1 MPQDHRYVIG
11 IDSSTQS
18 VKAIAWDRQ
27 GTPVATGRAAL
38 EISQPAPLWAEQNAP
53 DWWTA
58 TVTALRA
65 VMEQIEP
72 GAIDGVAIS
81 NQRETMV
88 LLDAEGLSLAPATLW
103 LDTRAEATT
112 KLLARE
118 IGAETLHAISGKPV
132 DVVPC
137 IYRLRWMRQHT
148 PDLLDSAS
156 LIVDVHGYL
165 TRKLTGTAAA
175 SWTSADPF
183 GIFDIAAKTWSQP
196 LLDHL
201 QIPVSKL
208 PAVHAPGQSIGTITA
223 DAAGETGLRPGT
235 PVFAAGGDGH
245 CAGLGVGAIAPGVVY
260 LNLGTAVVG
269 GMWSP
274 NPDISPYWRTLISP
288 TGTGYLLEAVQRGGA
303 FFINWFVDNFAGG
316 RQDPDVFA
324 RLEAQAAVIPVGS
337 DGVTVCTYIVGC
349 MNPHWDGEAT
359 ASFTGLT
366 AAHTTAHLF
375 RAALEA
381 ITLEF
386 ARALQAMR
394 GEGLDPQHILAIG
407 GGAAN
412 QSWLRMIADA
422 TGLPVI
428 RSLSNE
434 ASALGAG
441 ISAAVGAGWFSGFQS
456 AVDAM
461 TRTSGRHDPD
471 PLARAEWDALSRRQA
486 EVYLNNRSAK
496 ARHTTNE

>member
-1 MPQDHRYVIG
+1 MSMSAKPRYVIG

-18 VKAIAWDRQ
+18 VKAVAWDKS
-27 GTPVATGRAAL
+27 GNPCATGRAPL
-38 EISQPAPLWAEQNAP
+38 EISQPAPLLAEQNAP

-58 TVTALRA
+58 TGIALRA
-65 VMEQIEP
+65 ITAEID
-72 GAIDGVAIS
+72 AADIDGIAIS

-88 LLDAEGLSLAPATLW
+88 LVDRDGEPLAPATLW
-103 LDTRAEATT
+103 LDTRAEAMT
-112 KLLARE
+112 KVLA
-118 IGAETLHAISGKPV
+118 AEFGKERLHRISGKPL

-137 IYRLRWMRQHT
+137 VYRLRWMREHD
-148 PDLLDSAS
+148 PALLDRAHAI
-156 LIVDVHGYL
+156 LDVHGYL
-165 TRKLTGTAAA
+165 TGKLTGTTAA

-183 GIFDIAAKTWSQP
+183 GIFDIAAKAWSQP

-201 QIPVSKL
+201 QIPIGKL
-208 PAVHAPGQSIGTITA
+208 PAAHAPGEAIGVISPTA
-223 DAAGETGLRPGT
+223 ALETGLRAGT
-235 PVFAAGGDGH
+235 PMFTAGGDGH

-274 NPDISPYWRTLISP
+274 RPDISPYWRTLISP

-316 RQDPDVFA
+316 RQDPGVFA
-324 RLEAQAAVIPVGS
+324 RLEAQAADIPLGS

-349 MNPHWDGEAT
+349 MDPHWDGAAT
-359 ASFTGLT
+359 ATFTGMT

-375 RAALEA
+375 RAGLEA
-381 ITLEF
+381 ITLGF
-386 ARALQAMR
+386 ARALVAMR
-394 GEGLDPQHILAIG
+394 SEGLQTDHILAIG

-412 QSWLRMIADA
+412 QVWLKMIADA

-441 ISAAVGAGWFSGFQS
+441 ISAAVGAGWFGGFQA

-461 TRTSGRHDPD
+461 TRTTGRIDPD
-471 PLARAEWDALSRRQA
+471 PARRAAWDALSLRQA
-486 EVYLNNRSAK
+486 QVYLNNRSQ
-496 ARHTTNE
+496 

>member
-1 MPQDHRYVIG
+1 MPQDPRYVIG

-27 GTPVATGRAAL
+27 GTPCATGRAPL
-38 EISQPAPLWAEQNAP
+38 DICQPAPLIAEQHAP
-53 DWWTA
+53 DWWAA

-65 VMEQIEP
+65 VLAE
-72 GAIDGVAIS
+72 IDPAAVDGIAIS

-88 LLDAEGLSLAPATLW
+88 LLGDDGVPLAPATLW
-103 LDTRAEATT
+103 LDTRAVATV
-112 KLLARE
+112 KLLADE
-118 IGAETLHAISGKPV
+118 VGAQTLHRISGKPV

-137 IYRLRWMRQHT
+137 IYRLRWMRQHA
-148 PDLLDSAS
+148 PDLLDSAAM
-156 LIVDVHGYL
+156 IVDVHGYL

-183 GIFDIAAKTWSQP
+183 GIFDIAAKCWSRP

-201 QIPVSKL
+201 RIPVDKL
-208 PAVHAPGQSIGTITA
+208 PAAYAPGHGIGTITPQ
-223 DAAGETGLRPGT
+223 AAQQTGLRPGT
-235 PVFAAGGDGH
+235 PVFTAGGDGH

-269 GMWSP
+269 GMWSSD
-274 NPDISPYWRTLISP
+274 PDISPYWRTLISP
-288 TGTGYLLEAVQRGGA
+288 TGTGYLFESVQRGGA
-303 FFINWFVDNFAGG
+303 FFVNWVVDTFAGG
-316 RQDPDVFA
+316 RRDPDVFA
-324 RLEAQAAVIPVGS
+324 RLEAQAAQIPVGS
-337 DGVTVCTYIVGC
+337 DGVTVCSYIVGC
-349 MNPHWDGEAT
+349 MDPHWDGEAT

-366 AAHTTAHLF
+366 PAHTTAHLF
-375 RAALEA
+375 RASLEA

-394 GEGLDPQHILAIG
+394 REGLSPQHILAIG

-412 QSWLRMIADA
+412 QSWLKMIADA

-441 ISAAVGAGWFSGFQS
+441 ISAAVGAGWFGGFQA

-461 TRTSGRHDPD
+461 TRTAGRIDPD
-471 PLARAEWDALSRRQA
+471 PGARAAWDALSQRQA
-486 EVYLNNRSAK
+486 QVYLNNRPVREA
-496 ARHTTNE
+496 TL

>member
-1 MPQDHRYVIG
+1 MQQKPRYVIG

-18 VKAIAWDRQ
+18 VKAIAWD
-27 GTPVATGRAAL
+27 GEGKPAAVGRAPL
-38 EISQPAPLWAEQNAP
+38 EISQPAPLWAEQNSA
-53 DWWTA
+53 DWWKA
-58 TVTALRA
+58 TVAALRELTA
-65 VMEQIEP
+65 
-72 GAIDGVAIS
+72 AIDPADVAGIAIS

-88 LLDAEGLSLAPATLW
+88 LLDGGGLPLAPATLW
-103 LDTRAEATT
+103 LDTRAEAMTRV
-112 KLLARE
+112 LADE
-118 IGAETLHAISGKPV
+118 FGAEALHRISGKPV

-137 IYRLRWMRQHT
+137 IYRLRWMREHT
-148 PDLLDSAS
+148 PELLDSAAMI
-156 LIVDVHGYL
+156 LDVHGYL
-165 TRKLTGTAAA
+165 VRQLTGAPAAT
-175 SWTSADPF
+175 WTSADPF
-183 GIFDIAAKTWSQP
+183 GIFDIAAKVWSRP

-201 QIPVSKL
+201 AIPSAKF
-208 PAVHAPGQSIGTITA
+208 PAVHAPGQKLGDVSA
-223 DAAGETGLRPGT
+223 RAAEATGLAEGT

-274 NPDISPYWRTLISP
+274 EPQISPYWRTLISP

-303 FFINWFVDNFAGG
+303 FFLNWFVDNFAGG
-316 RQDPDVFA
+316 RHDPDVFR
-324 RLEAQAAVIPVGS
+324 RLEAQAADLPIGS

-349 MNPHWDGEAT
+349 MDPHWDGAAT

-375 RAALEA
+375 RASLEA

-386 ARALQAMR
+386 ARALEAMR
-394 GEGLDPQHILAIG
+394 GQGLQTDHILAIG

-412 QSWLRMIADA
+412 EAWLRMIADA

-441 ISAAVGAGWFSGFQS
+441 ISAAVGAGWFAGFQD
-456 AVDAM
+456 AVHAM
-461 TRTSGRHDPD
+461 TRTAGRVEPD
-471 PLARAEWDALSRRQA
+471 PATRQAWDALSRRQA
-486 EVYLNNRSAK
+486 RVYPNNK
-496 ARHTTNE
+496 A

>member
-1 MPQDHRYVIG
+1 MTKRYVIG

-18 VKAIAWDRQ
+18 VKAIAWDVV
-27 GTPVATGRAAL
+27 GNPCAVGRAPL
-38 EISQPAPLWAEQNAP
+38 EISQPAPLWAEQDAA

-58 TVTALRA
+58 TIVALREVTA
-65 VMEQIEP
+65 
-72 GAIDGVAIS
+72 AIDPAAVAGIAIS

-88 LLDAEGLSLAPATLW
+88 LVDAAGTPLAPATLW
-103 LDTRAEATT
+103 LDTRAEAMTRA
-112 KLLARE
+112 LE
-118 IGAETLHAISGKPV
+118 DEVGGAALHGISGKPV

-137 IYRLRWMRQHT
+137 IYRLRWMRENT
-148 PDLLDSAS
+148 PDLLDRAAMI
-156 LIVDVHGYL
+156 LDVNGYL
-165 TRKLTGTAAA
+165 SRQLTGTAAA
-175 SWTSADPF
+175 TWTSADPF
-183 GIFDIAAKTWSQP
+183 GIFDIAAKEWSRP

-201 QIPVSKL
+201 QIPLAKF
-208 PAVHAPGQSIGTITA
+208 PAVHAPGQQLGRVTP
-223 DAAGETGLRPGT
+223 DAAVATGLVAGT

-274 NPDISPYWRTLISP
+274 EPRISPYWRTLISP
-288 TGTGYLLEAVQRGGA
+288 TGEGYLLEAVQRGGA
-303 FFINWFVDNFAGG
+303 FFLNWFVDNFAGG
-316 RQDPDVFA
+316 RQDVQVFQ
-324 RLEAQAAVIPVGS
+324 RLEAQAATLPIGS
-337 DGVTVCTYIVGC
+337 DGVTVCSYIVGC
-349 MNPHWDGEAT
+349 MDPHWDGGAT
-359 ASFTGLT
+359 ASFTGMT

-375 RAALEA
+375 RASLEA

-386 ARALQAMR
+386 ARALEAMR
-394 GEGLDPQHILAIG
+394 GQGLQTDHILAIG

-412 QSWLRMIADA
+412 EAWLRMIADA

-441 ISAAVGAGWFSGFQS
+441 ISAAVGAGWFGGFQQ

-461 TRTSGRHDPD
+461 TRTAGRVEPD
-471 PLARAEWDALSRRQA
+471 PATRAAWDALSARQA
-486 EVYLNNRSAK
+486 QVYLRNRS
-496 ARHTTNE
+496 

>member
-1 MPQDHRYVIG
+1 MTRYVIG
-11 IDSSTQS
+11 VDSSTQS
-18 VKAIAWDRQ
+18 VKAVAWDRQ
-27 GTPVATGRAAL
+27 GTPCATGRAPL
-38 EISQPAPLWAEQNAP
+38 DISQPAPLWAEQNAP

-58 TVTALRA
+58 TVMALREVTA
-65 VMEQIEP
+65 RIDP
-72 GAIDGVAIS
+72 AAIDGIAIS

-88 LLDAEGLSLAPATLW
+88 LLDEDGTPLAPATLW

-118 IGAETLHAISGKPV
+118 VGADTLHRISGKPV

-137 IYRLRWMRQHT
+137 IYRLRWMRQNT
-148 PDLLDSAS
+148 PDLLDRAAS
-156 LIVDVHGYL
+156 IVDVHGYL
-165 TRKLTGTAAA
+165 TRRLTGTAAA

-201 QIPVSKL
+201 QIPLAKL
-208 PAVHAPGQSIGTITA
+208 PAVHPPGTAIGTVTA
-223 DAAGETGLRPGT
+223 AAAAETGLRPG
-235 PVFAAGGDGH
+235 
-245 CAGLGVGAIAPGVVY
+245 
-260 LNLGTAVVG
+260 
-269 GMWSP
+269 MWSAR
-274 NPDISPYWRTLISP
+274 PDISPFWRTLISP
-288 TGTGYLLEAVQRGGA
+288 TGTGYLLETVQRGGA

-316 RQDPDVFA
+316 RRDPDVFA
-324 RLEAQAAVIPVGS
+324 RLEAQAATLPVGS

-349 MNPHWDGEAT
+349 MDPHWDGEAT

-375 RAALEA
+375 RASLEA

-386 ARALQAMR
+386 ARALVAMQR
-394 GEGLDPQHILAIG
+394 EGLDPQHILAIG

-412 QSWLRMIADA
+412 QAWLTMIADA

-441 ISAAVGAGWFSGFQS
+441 ISAAVGAGWVAGFQDG
-456 AVDAM
+456 VNAM
-461 TRTSGRHDPD
+461 TRTAGRVEPN
-471 PLARAEWDALSRRQA
+471 PAMRPAWAALSQRQA
-486 EVYLNNRSAK
+486 QVYLNNRP
-496 ARHTTNE
+496 AR